1 MNLFKNLKFNIDKN
15 QTKIYLFIF
24 ILGFISRSVIAY
36 FYGDRLLEN
45 EWSILVSN
53 LYNNGVLSML
63 NFDGLLVPNLWMP
76 PVYAY
81 FIYIHSLI
89 VGFEENFVNLVI
101 LSQIILSS
109 LTVLIF
115 YRILLKFYSIKVSL
129 CGAIIFCLFPLI
141 VYSASQISSATIYLF
156 LLLSFIYLILNLAEQ
171 NFKIKFKNIIL
182 IGILAGILILTRRDF
197 ILIYFL
203 TLLYSFIFFKI
214 SLKKIF
220 YIVIITVITI
230 SPYITRNYIAFDKFI
245 IHSGFGYNLWKAYS
259 VNAKV
264 EGYYIESDELKE
276 KVSSV
281 KKDIHYRINEDKI
294 YLNEAKYFILQ
305 NPKKT
310 LDLFIKRFFS
320 FFFIDLNSSQ
330 KNYYNLFHILPNLL
344 IALLS
349 FFGLILWNKKNVK
362 LNYLIL
368 TMAALLIV
376 YSLFA
381 LLPRYKIYILP
392 FQIILTLNFLNF
404 LIKKLSK
411 KN

>member
-171 NFKIKFKNIIL
+171 NFKLNL
-182 IGILAGILILTRRDF
+182 
-197 ILIYFL
+197 
-203 TLLYSFIFFKI
+203 KI
-214 SLKKIF
+214 
-220 YIVIITVITI
+220 
-230 SPYITRNYIAFDKFI
+230 
-245 IHSGFGYNLWKAYS
+245 
-259 VNAKV
+259 
-264 EGYYIESDELKE
+264 
-276 KVSSV
+276 
-281 KKDIHYRINEDKI
+281 
-294 YLNEAKYFILQ
+294 
-305 NPKKT
+305 
-310 LDLFIKRFFS
+310 
-320 FFFIDLNSSQ
+320 
-330 KNYYNLFHILPNLL
+330 
-344 IALLS
+344 
-349 FFGLILWNKKNVK
+349 
-362 LNYLIL
+362 
-368 TMAALLIV
+368 
-376 YSLFA
+376 
-381 LLPRYKIYILP
+381 
-392 FQIILTLNFLNF
+392 
-404 LIKKLSK
+404 
-411 KN
+411 